1 MVVLSAT
8 ELAGKH
14 RTAGK
19 VRGGALQAR
28 RYPQHRRIAN
38 KGLNP
43 TQKPRAE
50 LRAIISRLCQ
60 RGFWSG

>member
-50 LRAIISRLCQ
+50 L
-60 RGFWSG
+60 